1 MQESFDFYHD
11 PAWSVE
17 NEATRF
23 ARLMSLDVGPDFDDV
38 AMAQQVANG
47 LPTSVVSALGNALRR
62 ANIIGPVV
70 SEATYRRLNK
80 AGKPLPGEH
89 SERIY
94 EVARVIDAVASAFH
108 GDATAVV
115 RFLDTPHPLRR
126 GNAPFDLARASSAG
140 ADAVLNLV
148 HRAEA
153 GVAV

>member
-1 MQESFDFYHD
+1 MQDFFDLYGD
-11 PAWSVE
+11 PASSVC
-17 NEATRF
+17 NEATCL

-38 AMAQQVANG
+38 ALAQQVANG
-47 LPTSVVSALGNALRR
+47 LPTSVVSALGNALGR

-70 SEATYRRLNK
+70 PEATYRRLNK
-80 AGKPLPGEH
+80 ACIPLPREH

-94 EVARVIDAVASAFH
+94 EVARVIDAVASAFR
-108 GDATAVV
+108 GDAMAVA
-115 RFLDTPHPLRR
+115 RFLDTPHPLLR